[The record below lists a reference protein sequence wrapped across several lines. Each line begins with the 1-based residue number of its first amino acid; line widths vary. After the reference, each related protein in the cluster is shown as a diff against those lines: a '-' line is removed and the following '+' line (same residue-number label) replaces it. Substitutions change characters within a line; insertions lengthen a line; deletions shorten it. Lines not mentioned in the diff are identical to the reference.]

1 MASRLNLLFQA
12 APRQYLERT
21 VLFTHELTTP
31 DALAA
36 MRHRLTHHI
45 DLQPLGTRS
54 SAQVLTAL
62 HLYADTPL
70 TSYFAVPG
78 TSILI
83 PRNDPPFRFVF
94 LPEFSRCRL
103 LVRAE
108 GEDWLKLQVEE
119 GLAGRMLPAEAQK
132 DSPYLDS
139 FAYWDYMTNYSVGQ
153 VQATAVLVK
162 EPSQPWIIFMQHI
175 TGNKGQE
182 VVSNL
187 FWRSLRY

>member
-21 VLFTHELTTP
+21 VLFTHELTSP
-31 DALAA
+31 QALAL

-45 DLQPLGTRS
+45 DLQPQGIRS
-54 SAQVLTAL
+54 SAQILAAL
-62 HLYADTPL
+62 HQYADTPL
-70 TSYFAVPG
+70 TSYFVVPG
-78 TSILI
+78 VSTLI
-83 PRNDPPFRFVF
+83 PRGDSPFRFVF

-108 GEDWLKLQVEE
+108 GDDWLRLQIEE
-119 GLAGRMLPAEAQK
+119 GLAGRLPPVEAQP

-139 FAYWDYMTNYSVGQ
+139 FGYWDHTTGSMAGRL
-153 VQATAVLVK
+153 QATTVLVK
-162 EPSQPWIIFMQHI
+162 EPGQPWTVFMQQI
-175 TGNKGQE
+175 TGNPGQE

-187 FWRSLRY
+187 FSRQLRY